1 MASIGGHGSISMH
14 EWETMPLDAKRFLA
28 RSRDMLL
35 SDLEAQVQLANALVS
50 SSNTQ
55 NQEDQAARRA
65 TAASAEATEHTA
77 EQQLENDQRT
87 SFDSNDEAVATIA
100 PTSADTPSGQ
110 LSQSA
115 PSQSSMAE
123 TSTLALTNP
132 SPVPMVDKSSSSY
145 SKDDE
150 TQGVVKYA
158 MTDFF
163 GLRGLRPTARSNMGE
178 GVECDA
184 NSEYAPIDEES
195 IPQHLPVRVTATS
208 AKTALRS
215 DEGSPDGDLA
225 PVLLLLPELLMTI
238 LGLLD
243 GDALG
248 YALMTQLGKA
258 ALRVDASGSNGD
270 GNGGSSSIPAAQGGV
285 KAAAP
290 GKAPHVADGLFSGLC
305 QRTYLMQSRRKA
317 VDPHLWGGWRSM
329 WLRRPRVRTN
339 GFYCMASV
347 K

>member
-1 MASIGGHGSISMH
+1 
-14 EWETMPLDAKRFLA
+14 
-28 RSRDMLL
+28 MLL

-50 SSNTQ
+50 SSNMQ

-65 TAASAEATEHTA
+65 TTASADATEHTA

-87 SFDSNDEAVATIA
+87 SFDSNDEAVATTV

-132 SPVPMVDKSSSSY
+132 SPVPIVDKFSSSY
-145 SKDDE
+145 SKDE

-158 MTDFF
+158 VTDFF

-184 NSEYAPIDEES
+184 NSEYAPLDEES

-270 GNGGSSSIPAAQGGV
+270 GNGGSSSFTPAQGGV
-285 KAAAP
+285 KAAAS
-290 GKAPHVADGLFSGLC
+290 GKGLHVADGLFSGLC
-305 QRTYLMQSRRKA
+305 QRTYLVQSRRKA

-347 K
+347 NMMITENRPPSSYMLV

>member
-1 MASIGGHGSISMH
+1 
-14 EWETMPLDAKRFLA
+14 
-28 RSRDMLL
+28 
-35 SDLEAQVQLANALVS
+35 
-50 SSNTQ
+50 
-55 NQEDQAARRA
+55 
-65 TAASAEATEHTA
+65 
-77 EQQLENDQRT
+77 
-87 SFDSNDEAVATIA
+87 
-100 PTSADTPSGQ
+100 
-110 LSQSA
+110 
-115 PSQSSMAE
+115 
-123 TSTLALTNP
+123 
-132 SPVPMVDKSSSSY
+132 
-145 SKDDE
+145 
-150 TQGVVKYA
+150 
-158 MTDFF
+158 
-163 GLRGLRPTARSNMGE
+163 MGE

-215 DEGSPDGDLA
+215 DEDSPDGDLA
-225 PVLLLLPELLMTI
+225 PVLLLLPELLLAI

-270 GNGGSSSIPAAQGGV
+270 GNGGSSSFTPAQGGV
-285 KAAAP
+285 KAAAS
-290 GKAPHVADGLFSGLC
+290 GKGLHVADGLFSGLC
-305 QRTYLMQSRRKA
+305 QRTYLVQSRRKA

-347 K
+347 NMMITENRPPSSYMLV